1 MDRMISTADL
11 DRVLALMQQHGIR
24 SLTLREGGARL
35 SLTLGDGTG
44 ACTEPVEHMVR
55 ARGIGSFQPSHP
67 RRSEPAVRPGDRVE
81 ATTIVGFLQAGS
93 ILVPVVAG
101 RAGRVQQLH
110 AEAGSLV
117 GYGDPILTLLAES

>member
-24 SLTLREGGARL
+24 SLTLREGSTRL
-35 SLTLGDGTG
+35 SLTRSD
-44 ACTEPVEHMVR
+44 CTEARTKLVEHLVR
-55 ARGIGSFQPSHP
+55 AKGIGSFRPSHP
-67 RRSEPAVRPGDRVE
+67 RRSEPAAQPGDRVE

-93 ILVPVVAG
+93 LLVPVVAG

-110 AEAGSLV
+110 VEAGSLV